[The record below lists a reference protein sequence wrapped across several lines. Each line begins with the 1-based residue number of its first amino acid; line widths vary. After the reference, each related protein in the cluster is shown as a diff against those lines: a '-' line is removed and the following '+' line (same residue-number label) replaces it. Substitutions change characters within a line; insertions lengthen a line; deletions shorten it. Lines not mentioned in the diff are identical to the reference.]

1 MPNTSND
8 IVVIGGGL
16 VGFAL
21 AKAVSAL
28 GYSITLI
35 ESREVQSPK
44 ITELDNRSI
53 ALSYPTISALKSLG
67 VWERL
72 SSQAQEI
79 KQIHVSDKGRY
90 GQATINGDKEHLP
103 FLGAVVE
110 MPYLH
115 NALID
120 SIKDENVK
128 IISPAM
134 VEAIDKTDA
143 YYHLKIKQGDKYYAL
158 NAKLII
164 ACDGANSQIRESLE
178 LPTYKK
184 QYNQIAMVCNIQ
196 LKRSHEGMAYERFYK
211 DGVTAMLPLTQ
222 NRCGCIW
229 TMPPELADI
238 FKTLSPAEILKKT
251 QEQFGYRLGRFLNI
265 GKVGWFPLSLIR
277 AEKLYKDNVLLFGN
291 AAHFLHPV
299 SAQGFNL
306 SVRDIACLGDL
317 ISEHGLNE
325 DNHIL
330 LEQYEV
336 QRLNDQK
343 RTATITN
350 GLIDIFGE
358 QSLKY
363 CVGRRLGLHFF
374 ERSKFGKKLMN
385 KVMMG
390 RDGKLS
396 RLHLNKIES

>member
-1 MPNTSND
+1 
-8 IVVIGGGL
+8 
-16 VGFAL
+16 
-21 AKAVSAL
+21 
-28 GYSITLI
+28 
-35 ESREVQSPK
+35 
-44 ITELDNRSI
+44 
-53 ALSYPTISALKSLG
+53 
-67 VWERL
+67 
-72 SSQAQEI
+72 
-79 KQIHVSDKGRY
+79 
-90 GQATINGDKEHLP
+90 
-103 FLGAVVE
+103 
-110 MPYLH
+110 
-115 NALID
+115 
-120 SIKDENVK
+120 
-128 IISPAM
+128 M